1 MSYEPLIAR
10 SLFASEHEDFRA
22 SVRRFFEEE
31 CVPHHERWEDQ
42 QFVDRSAWRRAGEL
56 GFLCVTMPEQYGGA
70 GVDRLYSI
78 VLMEEQA
85 RAGLSG
91 PGWGLHSDIVA
102 NYINKFGT
110 AEQKT
115 KWLPP
120 MARGEVITAIAMTE
134 PGTGSDL
141 QAVQTYAEEDGDELV
156 ISGSKIFITNGY
168 NCDMAIVVCK
178 TGDRAGGAKNV
189 TLVIVEADRPGF
201 TKGKPLKKVGMRAQ
215 DTCELYFD
223 KVRVP
228 KTNVLGGY
236 GAGFGLLMTELAWE
250 RLQIAIAAV
259 CGCEYVLEK
268 TIEYVKG
275 RKVFGR
281 TVASY
286 QNTRFKL
293 AEMKSETQ
301 IARVFVDKCIE
312 LEMQRK
318 LSVAAAAAAKY
329 WCSDLQGKIND
340 ECVQLHGGYGYMLE
354 YPVARAWV
362 DSRAQRI
369 YGGTNEIMK
378 ELISRT
384 I

>member
-10 SLFASEHEDFRA
+10 SLFSSEHEDFRS

-31 CVPHHERWEDQ
+31 CVPHHARWEDQ
-42 QFVDRSAWRRAGEL
+42 QFVDRSAWQRAGEL

-102 NYINKFGT
+102 NYINKFGN

-120 MARGEVITAIAMTE
+120 MARGEIITAIAMTE

-156 ISGSKIFITNGY
+156 ITGSKIFITNGY

-189 TLVIVEADRPGF
+189 TLVLVEADRPGF
-201 TKGKPLKKVGMRAQ
+201 TKGKPLKKVGMHAQ

-228 KTNVLGGY
+228 KANVLGGF

-281 TVASY
+281 TGASY

-340 ECVQLHGGYGYMLE
+340 ECVQLHGGYGYMLD